1 MRKLKESAKKQYN
14 RIPQKYKDDA
24 KAVCKS
30 TYKYARTAAIIKI
43 VQRLT
48 ELKK

>member
-1 MRKLKESAKKQYN
+1 MSKLKESAKKQYN
-14 RIPQKYKDDA
+14 RIPQKYRDDA
-24 KAVCKS
+24 KDVCKA
-30 TYKYARTAAIIKI
+30 TYKYARTAAIVKV

>member
-24 KAVCKS
+24 KEIWKS
-30 TYKYARTAAIIKI
+30 TYKYARTAAIVK
-43 VQRLT
+43 VVERLT